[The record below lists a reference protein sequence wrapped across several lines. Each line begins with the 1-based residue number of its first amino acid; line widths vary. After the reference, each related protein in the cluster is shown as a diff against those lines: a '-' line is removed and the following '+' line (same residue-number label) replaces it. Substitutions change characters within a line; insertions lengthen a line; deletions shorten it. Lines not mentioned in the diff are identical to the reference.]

1 MKKILCL
8 ILLLSA
14 CSRTD
19 ISKLEDDFVKWQ
31 MTALHLDEETAL
43 IQTCQMRVW
52 IKMTGL
58 NWREFLNKK
67 LGGYD
72 ISYYLVKMGELS
84 WIQQSNIKELTKNCV
99 NDKYFMY
106 ATRD

>member
-19 ISKLEDDFVKWQ
+19 ISKLENNFVEWE
-31 MTALHLDEETAL
+31 MSAFHLSEENAL
-43 IQTCQMRVW
+43 IEACKMRVW

-67 LGGYD
+67 LNGYD
-72 ISYYLVKMGELS
+72 VSYVAIKMNELS
-84 WIQQSNIKELTKNCV
+84 WMQQSNIRELAKNCKD
-99 NDKYFMY
+99 NKYYMY
-106 ATRD
+106 AARD